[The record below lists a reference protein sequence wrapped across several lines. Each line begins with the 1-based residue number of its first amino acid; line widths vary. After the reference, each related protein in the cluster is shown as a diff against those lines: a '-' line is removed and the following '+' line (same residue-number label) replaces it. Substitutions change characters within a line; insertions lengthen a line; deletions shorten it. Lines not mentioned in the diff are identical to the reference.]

1 MEEKKTNSGWIAF
14 LVSGIVA
21 IGYGILAIM
30 FSDKFVDILQ
40 KIMLVSGICIA
51 ATGGVFL
58 VAAIIRMTKKLPWGL
73 ILLEAVALIVVGVL
87 SAVYSIQALK
97 FLVILIGMWSA
108 IIGAFMLLVM
118 ARTKNLWNKGFY
130 VVSAILS
137 MIFGVILIAFLIS
150 RPSEEVASWIF
161 ILSGVIALVFGII
174 MMMFSFAI
182 HRADKEAG
190 KEVVRNTTKEPV
202 EDVQAEVIEE
212 AEVSEVVEETKTE
225 E

>member
-174 MMMFSFAI
+174 MMMFGFAI
-182 HRADKEAG
+182 HRAE
-190 KEVVRNTTKEPV
+190 KEV
-202 EDVQAEVIEE
+202 EVK
-212 AEVSEVVEETKTE
+212 AVEVSSDNE
-225 E
+225 